1 MSINVIESFELWIL
15 PCHSTHYARVGYMR
29 KGTPDM
35 DADFIYCLTDKVTPS
50 ISAIKKDYIDAFRVV
65 ATYAE

>member
-1 MSINVIESFELWIL
+1 MAINIIENFELWIL
-15 PCHSTHYARVGYMR
+15 PCHSTQYTRVGYMR
-29 KGTPDM
+29 KEIPDM
-35 DADFIYCLTDKVTPS
+35 DDNFIYCLTDKVTPS